1 MATEAASG
9 ALLTTEQEP
18 EAGTES
24 IWAIDPKHSIV
35 EFAVRH
41 MMFTTVR
48 GRFKDVRGTIQCLDE
63 ADKSR
68 ASVEAVIDAA
78 SIDSGDPDRDAH
90 LRSQEFLDVERYPTI
105 TFSSKRVERVDED
118 EFWVVGDVTIRGVTR
133 EVELATVYN
142 GRGTNPW
149 GQEVAGFTATTQI
162 NRKDFGLTWNV
173 ALEAGGFLVGDTLD
187 VLVEVQAVKQ
197 S

>member
-1 MATEAASG
+1 MATEAATG
-9 ALLTTEQEP
+9 TLLTIDREP
-18 EAGTES
+18 EGGTES
-24 IWAIDPKHSIV
+24 RWTIDPKHSMV

-41 MMFTTVR
+41 MRFTTVR
-48 GRFKDVRGTIQCLDE
+48 GRFKQVEGTIHCPDE
-63 ADKSR
+63 ADRSR
-68 ASVEAVIDAA
+68 AWVEAEIDAA
-78 SIDSGDPDRDAH
+78 SIDTGDPDRDNH
-90 LRSQEFLDVERYPTI
+90 LRSAEFLDVERYPTI
-105 TFSSKRVERVDED
+105 TFRSKRVDPQDED
-118 EFWVVGDVTIRGVTR
+118 ELWVVGDLTIRGETR

-187 VLVEVQAVKQ
+187 VLVEVQADKE